1 MSRIGS
7 ATRTEATILHA
18 DLDAF
23 YASVEQRDN
32 PSLRGKPVLVGGGVI
47 LAASYEAKRF
57 GVKTAMSEGK
67 AKELC
72 PQAIVVNPRFSAY
85 TEASRAVFAVFD
97 DTSPIV
103 EGLSIDEAFIDVGG
117 LAKISGSPERI
128 AAWLRA
134 EVQDRVGLNI
144 TVGVART
151 KFLAKVASAVAK
163 PDGLLVVEPDKETEF
178 LYPLPVQA
186 LWGVGKVTAEK
197 LNNCGLLTV
206 GDVAKVQPGTL
217 TSILGKA
224 SGRHLY
230 ALAHH
235 QDPRRVETG
244 KRRGSV
250 GSQQALGRSKKT
262 PDELES
268 LLLGIADRVMRR
280 LRSGHRI
287 GRTVILRMRY
297 DDFTR
302 ATRSRSLRWPTG
314 MTEPVAA
321 VALTLLREAQPTIR
335 AKGGLTLIGMS
346 IANLSDDKVVQ
357 LTFPLAELRQKGELD
372 HALDDLRDRFG
383 NKAITRASLLGRH
396 TGFEVPKLPD

>member
-1 MSRIGS
+1 MSRIGG

-47 LAASYEAKRF
+47 LAASYEAKQF
-57 GVKTAMSEGK
+57 GVKTAMTERK

-72 PQAIVVNPRFSAY
+72 PQAIVVRPRFDAY
-85 TEASRAVFAVFD
+85 TEASRAVFDVFD

-117 LAKISGSPERI
+117 LAKIAGSPERI

-134 EVQDRVGLNI
+134 EVKDRVGLNI

-163 PDGLLVVEPDKETEF
+163 PDGLLVVPPDMETEF
-178 LYPLPVQA
+178 LYPLPVRA
-186 LWGVGKVTAEK
+186 LWGVGKVTSEK
-197 LNNCGLLTV
+197 LNNCGFLTV
-206 GDVAKVQPGTL
+206 GDVALVDQDNL

-224 SGRHLY
+224 AGHHLY

-235 QDPRRVETG
+235 QDPRPVETG

-250 GSQQALGRSKKT
+250 GSQQALGRSRKT
-262 PDELES
+262 PQEIES
-268 LLLGIADRVMRR
+268 LLLGIVDRVMRR
-280 LRSGHRI
+280 LRSGHRLA
-287 GRTVILRMRY
+287 RTVVLRLRY

-302 ATRSRSLRWPTG
+302 ATRSRSLRWATG
-314 MTEPVAA
+314 ATEPIAA
-321 VALTLLREAQPTIR
+321 VALSLLGEARLTIEE
-335 AKGGLTLIGMS
+335 KGLTLIGLS
-346 IANLSDDKVVQ
+346 VANLSNDAIVQ
-357 LTFPLAELRQKGELD
+357 LALPFDSIGNAGNLD
-372 HALDDLRDRFG
+372 RALDEVRQRFG
-383 NKAITRASLLGRH
+383 SNTITRASLLGRP

>member
-32 PSLRGKPVLVGGGVI
+32 PALRGKPVLVGGGVI

-57 GVKTAMSEGK
+57 GVKTAMSERK

-72 PQAIVVNPRFSAY
+72 PQAIVVHPRFSAY

-117 LAKISGSPERI
+117 LTKIAGSPERI

-134 EVQDRVGLNI
+134 EVHDRVGLNI

-163 PDGLLVVEPDKETEF
+163 PDGLLVVDPDQETEF

-197 LNNCGLLTV
+197 LNNCGLYTV
-206 GDVAKVQPGTL
+206 GDVAAVRPDTL
-217 TSILGKA
+217 VSFLGKA
-224 SGRHLY
+224 GGRHLY

-262 PDELES
+262 SDELES
-268 LLLGIADRVMRR
+268 LLLGIVDRVMRR

-287 GRTVILRMRY
+287 GRTVVLRMRF

-321 VALTLLREAQPTIR
+321 VALTLLREAEPTIR
-335 AKGGLTLIGMS
+335 EKGGLTLIGMS
-346 IANLSDDKVVQ
+346 IANLSDDQVVQ
-357 LTFPLAELRQKGELD
+357 LTFPLPELRQKGDLD

-383 NKAITRASLLGRH
+383 NKAITRASLLGRN

>member
-1 MSRIGS
+1 MARIGKE
-7 ATRTEATILHA
+7 TRSEATILHA

-32 PSLRGKPVLVGGGVI
+32 PELRGKPILVGGGVI

-57 GVKTAMSEGK
+57 GVKTAMSERK

-72 PQAIVVNPRFSAY
+72 PQAIVVHPRFSAY
-85 TEASRAVFAVFD
+85 TEASRAVFDVFD

-117 LAKISGSPERI
+117 LGKIAGSPERI

-134 EVQDRVGLNI
+134 EVKDRVGLNI

-163 PDGLLVVEPDKETEF
+163 PDGLLVVDPSKETEF

-197 LNNCGLLTV
+197 LNDCGLYTV
-206 GDVAKVQPGTL
+206 GDVAAVRPDTL
-217 TSILGKA
+217 VSFLGKA

-230 ALAHH
+230 SLAHH

-268 LLLGIADRVMRR
+268 LLLGIVDRVMRR
-280 LRSGHRI
+280 LRTGHRI
-287 GRTVILRMRY
+287 GRTVVLRMRF

-314 MTEPVAA
+314 TTEPVAA
-321 VALTLLREAQPTIR
+321 VALALLREAQPTIR

-346 IANLSDDKVVQ
+346 IANLSDDRVVQ
-357 LTFPLAELRQKGELD
+357 LTFPLASLRQRGELD

-383 NKAITRASLLGRH
+383 NRAITRASLLGRN

>member
-1 MSRIGS
+1 MSRIGK
-7 ATRTEATILHA
+7 AHRAHATILHA

-23 YASVEQRDN
+23 YASVEQRDH
-32 PSLRGKPVLVGGGVI
+32 PELRGKPVLVGGGVV

-57 GVKTAMSEGK
+57 GVKTAMSERQ
-67 AKELC
+67 AKQLC
-72 PQAIVVNPRFSAY
+72 PHAIVVNPRFDAY
-85 TEASRAVFAVFD
+85 SDASRVVFGVFD

-117 LAKISGSPERI
+117 LAKIAGSPERI

-134 EVQDRVGLNI
+134 EVKDRVGLNI

-163 PDGLLVVEPDKETEF
+163 PDGLLVVPPDMETEF

-186 LWGVGKVTAEK
+186 LWGVGRVTAEK
-197 LNNCGLLTV
+197 LNNCGLITV
-206 GDVAKVQPGTL
+206 GDVALVSRDNL

-224 SGRHLY
+224 SGHHLY

-235 QDPRRVETG
+235 QDPRPVETG

-250 GSQQALGRSKKT
+250 GSQQALGRSRKT
-262 PDELES
+262 PEEIES
-268 LLLGIADRVMRR
+268 LLLGIVDRVMRR
-280 LRSGHRI
+280 LRSGHRVA
-287 GRTVILRMRY
+287 RTVVLRFRY

-302 ATRSRSLRWPTG
+302 ATRSRSLPWATAA
-314 MTEPVAA
+314 TEPIAA
-321 VALTLLREAQPTIR
+321 VALSLLADARPTIEE
-335 AKGGLTLIGMS
+335 KGLTLIGLS
-346 IANLSDDKVVQ
+346 VANLSNDAIVQ
-357 LTFPLAELRQKGELD
+357 LALPLDSICDSGGLD
-372 HALDDLRDRFG
+372 QALDDLRQRFG
-383 NKAITRASLLGRH
+383 SKAITRASLLGRH

>member
-32 PSLRGKPVLVGGGVI
+32 PALRGKPVVVGGGVI

-57 GVKTAMSEGK
+57 GVKTAMSERK

-72 PQAIVVNPRFSAY
+72 PHAIVVNPRFSAY

-117 LAKISGSPERI
+117 LAKIAGSPERI

-178 LYPLPVQA
+178 LYPLPVRA

-287 GRTVILRMRY
+287 GRTVVLRMRY

-321 VALTLLREAQPTIR
+321 VALSLLREAQPTIE

>member
-1 MSRIGS
+1 MARIGR

-32 PSLRGKPVLVGGGVI
+32 PELRGKPVLVGGGVI

-57 GVKTAMSEGK
+57 GVKTAMSERK
-67 AKELC
+67 AKSLC

-85 TEASRAVFAVFD
+85 SEASRAVFDVFD

-117 LAKISGSPERI
+117 LAKIAGSPERI

-134 EVQDRVGLNI
+134 EVKDRVGLNI

-151 KFLAKVASAVAK
+151 KFLAKVASAVGK
-163 PDGLLVVEPDKETEF
+163 PDGLLVVHPDQETEF

-197 LNNCGLLTV
+197 LNNCGLHTV
-206 GDVAKVQPGTL
+206 GDVALVSPETL
-217 TSILGKA
+217 VSFLGKA

-250 GSQQALGRSKKT
+250 GSQQALGRSNKT

-268 LLLGIADRVMRR
+268 LLLGIVDRVMRR

-287 GRTVILRMRY
+287 GRTVVLRMRY

-314 MTEPVAA
+314 STELIAD
-321 VALTLLREAQPTIR
+321 VALALLAEAEPTIR
-335 AKGGLTLIGMS
+335 EKGGLTLIGLS
-346 IANLSDDKVVQ
+346 VANLSDDKVMQ
-357 LTFPLAELRQKGELD
+357 LSFPITVRHQTGALD

-383 NKAITRASLLGRH
+383 TKAVTRASLLGAR